1 MKLKHSIYRQ
11 VVTIV
16 IIMFLVIYVAVAIV
30 LPKALIPI
38 YENKL
43 YNDLKLPLD
52 VVRSDISSSS
62 LEENIAYI
70 FVIDNEV
77 SSSNNLSHITQ
88 MSTKRI
94 LKEIKHPYGKF
105 DYQGKT
111 YYYNTKNDASGYYK
125 VAITDDDY
133 IVQMK
138 RDILRSLVPALLIT
152 LLIILL
158 IVALWTRVLAIRI
171 KKLKD
176 KALHL
181 DDDNYNVK
189 MPYKFD
195 DEITDL
201 SYAIDD
207 MKVTLQ
213 KQEEYKNQMYQNI
226 SHDFKT
232 PLTVIKSYVEA
243 IEDGMEDEKSGL
255 AIIKQ
260 EVKKLEIKVHS
271 LLYLNKLTYMK
282 NADNYKYDTI
292 NIVDIISSSAAKF
305 KVARPDIKWN
315 VVIADKKTIFNGS
328 LDMWEAIIDNILSN
342 FMRYADKNIKITVKN
357 HQIILYNDGPNIDE
371 TILNDIFTPYK
382 KGVKGQ
388 FGLGLS
394 IVKKTVS
401 LLGYE
406 ITVRN
411 EKKIG
416 ISFIIK

>member
-1 MKLKHSIYRQ
+1 MKK
-11 VVTIV
+11 
-16 IIMFLVIYVAVAIV
+16 
-30 LPKALIPI
+30 
-38 YENKL
+38 
-43 YNDLKLPLD
+43 
-52 VVRSDISSSS
+52 
-62 LEENIAYI
+62 
-70 FVIDNEV
+70 
-77 SSSNNLSHITQ
+77 
-88 MSTKRI
+88 
-94 LKEIKHPYGKF
+94 
-105 DYQGKT
+105 
-111 YYYNTKNDASGYYK
+111 
-125 VAITDDDY
+125 
-133 IVQMK
+133 
-138 RDILRSLVPALLIT
+138 DILRSLVPALLIT